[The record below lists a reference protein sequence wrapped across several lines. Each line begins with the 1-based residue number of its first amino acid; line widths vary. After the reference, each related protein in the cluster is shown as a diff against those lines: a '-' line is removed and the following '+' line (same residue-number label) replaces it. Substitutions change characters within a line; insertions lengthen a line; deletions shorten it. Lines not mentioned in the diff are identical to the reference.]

1 MYKSKIE
8 SFIPKIIR
16 MYKEGKSC
24 EYISQ
29 VIGCNKATIRYQLK
43 VRGIKLR
50 QRQGIVHSINS
61 RRRVLLEDFKNKEG
75 TPNFDYF
82 LGILATDGCIY
93 KNSVRIEQS
102 DENVEILQNYCS
114 FLENKISVKRSAH
127 RNKKYNQV
135 SFKNQNVCDYLMS
148 FGITPKK
155 SFSLK
160 LKYIN

>member
-50 QRQGIVHSINS
+50 QRQGIVRSINS